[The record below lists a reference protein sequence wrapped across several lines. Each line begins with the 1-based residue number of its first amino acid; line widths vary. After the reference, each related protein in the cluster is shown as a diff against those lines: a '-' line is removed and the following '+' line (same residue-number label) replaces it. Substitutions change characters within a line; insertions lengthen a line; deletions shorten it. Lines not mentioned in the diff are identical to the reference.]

1 MEKADLPRAASASP
15 PAPYERL
22 GRERRNLV
30 APGPAGTFRRT
41 APGSHRPRMS
51 SGCGRRRSPA
61 SAEPS
66 ETCLSRG
73 ANRAEE
79 HQRLDHR
86 EDDGHRLAPHRLHP
100 ERVSPRDAANM
111 EHGRRGRCLLFPS
124 ADRGQQRYKL
134 PLRHREQ
141 RRAVLYVPTAER
153 CDCETVVS
161 LLAPWRD
168 GYSAEWVQVPASA
181 GTRNESTCRVP
192 GWNGLAAQR

>member
-1 MEKADLPRAASASP
+1 
-15 PAPYERL
+15 
-22 GRERRNLV
+22 
-30 APGPAGTFRRT
+30 
-41 APGSHRPRMS
+41 
-51 SGCGRRRSPA
+51 
-61 SAEPS
+61 
-66 ETCLSRG
+66 
-73 ANRAEE
+73 
-79 HQRLDHR
+79 
-86 EDDGHRLAPHRLHP
+86 
-100 ERVSPRDAANM
+100 M

-181 GTRNESTCRVP
+181 GTRDESTCPRAGMERSSYSTVKRCDWGTP
-192 GWNGLAAQR
+192 LRFDCITLAPLG